1 MPASTIITQLTLEH
15 REVAKLFSEM
25 EKTTERSGK
34 KREELFAQI
43 DKALSAHAEF
53 EEARVY
59 PLLEQKKSSKPTAL
73 EAVEEHIQIKRLLG
87 ELRDLEV
94 QDEHWTA
101 KMTVL
106 MENVTH
112 HVKEEESEAFPKLI
126 KAVPEKELIIL
137 REEYEASKAE
147 AQSSEMARKSQP
159 PEGAEAE
166 KENPRGRKRS
176 PVGA

>member
-1 MPASTIITQLTLEH
+1 MPTPTILTQLTVEH
-15 REVAKLFSEM
+15 REVAKLFAEL

-34 KREELFAQI
+34 KREELFAQL
-43 DKALSAHAEF
+43 DKALSTHAEF

-87 ELRDLEV
+87 ELRDLQA

-106 MENVTH
+106 MENVIH

-126 KAVPEKELIIL
+126 KAVPTSELVSL
-137 REEYEASKAE
+137 REEYKASKAD
-147 AQSSEMARKSQP
+147 AQTPEMTTGSQP
-159 PEGAEAE
+159 PEEADAEDE
-166 KENPRGRKRS
+166 KPRGRKRS